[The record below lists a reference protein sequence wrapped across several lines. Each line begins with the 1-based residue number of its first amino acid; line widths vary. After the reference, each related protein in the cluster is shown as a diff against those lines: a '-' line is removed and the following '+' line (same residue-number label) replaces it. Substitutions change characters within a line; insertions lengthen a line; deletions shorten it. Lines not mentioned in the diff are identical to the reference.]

1 MTFWVVAYIT
11 GGSTMFVQLEFFT
24 EKTVAVEH
32 AFIKPFYFVIRILF
46 KHDFK
51 GLFTREVTL
60 AGG

>member
-1 MTFWVVAYIT
+1 
-11 GGSTMFVQLEFFT
+11 MFVQLEFFT

-51 GLFTREVTL
+51 GLFKREVTL